1 VSKELKTGVLLVN
14 LGTPDSP
21 SVPDVRKYL
30 REFLWDER
38 VLDIP
43 AVPRWLL
50 VNAIIAP
57 FRSPKS
63 AKIYRELWTE
73 NGSPLKIYGLANER
87 DLQTK
92 LGDQYIVKLAMRYQN
107 PSIQS
112 KLDEFQTSG
121 IKDLIVI
128 PLFPHYA
135 SASSGS
141 VYQKGMEVLSKWL
154 VIPEI
159 KIVNN

>member
-1 VSKELKTGVLLVN
+1 MNKVSKELKTGVLLVN

-50 VNAIIAP
+50 VNGIIAP

-63 AKIYRELWTE
+63 AKIY
-73 NGSPLKIYGLANER
+73 
-87 DLQTK
+87 
-92 LGDQYIVKLAMRYQN
+92 
-107 PSIQS
+107 
-112 KLDEFQTSG
+112 
-121 IKDLIVI
+121 
-128 PLFPHYA
+128 
-135 SASSGS
+135 
-141 VYQKGMEVLSKWL
+141 
-154 VIPEI
+154 
-159 KIVNN
+159 